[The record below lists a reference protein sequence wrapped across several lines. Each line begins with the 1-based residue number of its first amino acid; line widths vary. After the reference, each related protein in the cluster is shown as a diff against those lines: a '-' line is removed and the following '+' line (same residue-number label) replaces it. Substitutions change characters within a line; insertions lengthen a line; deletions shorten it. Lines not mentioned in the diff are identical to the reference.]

1 MYPYVSRCVRACVY
15 EICVYVCAFMCDRL
29 YLRPRVC
36 EYVCE
41 RVFIHRLFTCW
52 YIMPFVQA
60 SRLVRTKKSKD
71 DAQNSRFH
79 G

>member
-1 MYPYVSRCVRACVY
+1 MRACVY
-15 EICVYVCAFMCDRL
+15 EICVYFCAFMCDRL
-29 YLRPRVC
+29 HLRPRIC

-41 RVFIHRLFTCW
+41 RVFIHRLSTCW
-52 YIMPFVQA
+52 YIMLFVQA
-60 SRLVRTKKSKD
+60 SRLVRTKKNKD